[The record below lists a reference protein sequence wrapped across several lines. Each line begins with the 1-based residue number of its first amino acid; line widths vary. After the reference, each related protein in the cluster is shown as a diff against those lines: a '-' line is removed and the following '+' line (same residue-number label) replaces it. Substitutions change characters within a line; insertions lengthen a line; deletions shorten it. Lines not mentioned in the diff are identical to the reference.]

1 VARTARWS
9 KTVKARAA
17 AIAGVAA
24 SLPFRFRTA
33 LRAAGNGALHLL
45 RAGGAAI
52 TSGRA
57 LQWAG
62 VPAALGCFYV
72 ALLHASPTGAHDI
85 AGRYIVLRGSELPEF
100 IPAVVGWPVVYVWTI
115 GNAAHD
121 GGARGIGALT
131 WAGAGLLLVAICYWL
146 NWALQTPKNLPA
158 IWAVRLW
165 GVSLGLSAF
174 DLYRVLAL
182 PQAWD
187 SAQVFAGLSRGDV
200 LRALEI
206 GAAVYLVSLGMVV
219 SNNRVRPDLFGP
231 WSKIA
236 TTVRRGLIYRA
247 TIGAIVLPL
256 VIEFV
261 QPMIARIGHPKDNVD
276 LTAALIEGAVV
287 LLILW
292 GMFLGGMWLHVQT
305 VMALIGQFIK
315 MQSPIAEPINPFPR
329 ERQ

>member
-1 VARTARWS
+1 MANARAQAIVAAAVTLPRRLRTAF
-9 KTVKARAA
+9 
-17 AIAGVAA
+17 VAA
-24 SLPFRFRTA
+24 GKRA
-33 LRAAGNGALHLL
+33 LRLAQ
-45 RAGGAAI
+45 AGGAAI
-52 TSGRA
+52 ISGRA
-57 LQWAG
+57 IQWAG
-62 VPAALGCFYV
+62 VPAALGCFYA
-72 ALLHASPTGAHDI
+72 ALVHASPVGAHDL
-85 AGRYIVLRGSELPEF
+85 AARYLALQGTKLPEF
-100 IPAVVGWPVVYVWTI
+100 IPAVVGWPLVYVWTI
-115 GNAAHD
+115 GKAAHD
-121 GGARGIGALT
+121 DGTRAIIPLALT
-131 WAGAGLLLVAICYWL
+131 VVGLLLVTLSYWL
-146 NWALQTPKNLPA
+146 NWALQTYKNSPA

-165 GVSLGLSAF
+165 AVSLALSAF
-174 DLYRVLAL
+174 DLYRVVAL
-182 PQAWD
+182 PPAWD
-187 SAQVFAGLSRGDV
+187 SAEIIAGLTRGDV

-206 GAAVYLVSLGMVV
+206 TAAVYLVSLGMVV

-256 VIEFV
+256 VIEFI

-315 MQSPIAEPINPFPR
+315 MQSPIAETINPFPR